1 MLVEVPIGVA
11 TNQRW
16 ATEIRLAKEMS
27 SSELVW
33 ILGQSL
39 TVSWKIISE
48 GGGSVGEHEK
58 FVICRWLI
66 SGCIC

>member
-11 TNQRW
+11 IDQRW
-16 ATEIRLAKEMS
+16 AAEMWLAKEMS
-27 SSELVW
+27 SFELVW

-39 TVSWKIISE
+39 TVWWKIISE